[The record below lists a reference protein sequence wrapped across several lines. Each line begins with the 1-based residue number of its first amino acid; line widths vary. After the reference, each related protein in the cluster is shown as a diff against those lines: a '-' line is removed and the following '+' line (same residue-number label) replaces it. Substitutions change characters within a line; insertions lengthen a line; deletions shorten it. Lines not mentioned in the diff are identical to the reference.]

1 MIRNYFCILVMLL
14 ASAIVIGQDRPN
26 STTQNYL
33 RMRWTTVAT
42 GMPTDWYGTDEAK
55 RIAENVLV
63 SQKDIGGWVKNQP
76 YHHVFSDSLRT
87 YYKRTKNDVGG
98 TFDNGSTISE
108 LRFLAKVYTHFK
120 DERYKEAFNKGLDY
134 IFLAQYDNGGWPQ
147 FYPVRDAGEE
157 TRTDRTVPYS
167 MHITYNDNAMV
178 NIMNFLKDIYADVP
192 EFAPLKIAPDTKDK
206 ARKAFDRG
214 IDCIL
219 KTQISVNAKPT
230 VWCAQHHYKTL
241 APVKARSYELA
252 SFSGSESVG
261 IVALL
266 MDIDHPSAAVI
277 AAVDGACTWFEQN
290 KIEGIRV
297 ERQRDQQGNRN
308 TVVVTDKK
316 APPIWARF
324 YDLETAK
331 PYFCDRDGIK
341 KHALDEIGAERRN
354 GYSWYTNAP
363 QHVLDA
369 QSEWHKKWGVD

>member
-1 MIRNYFCILVMLL
+1 MIRNYFCILVTLL
-14 ASAIVIGQDRPN
+14 ASAIVTGQDRHNP
-26 STTQNYL
+26 TTQNYL

-42 GMPTDWYGTDEAK
+42 GMPSAWYNTDEAK
-55 RIAENVLV
+55 RVAENVLV

-87 YYKRTKNDVGG
+87 YYKSTKNDVGG

-120 DERYKEAFNKGLDY
+120 DERYKEAFNKGLNY
-134 IFLAQYDNGGWPQ
+134 IFSAQYDNGGWPQ
-147 FYPVRDAGEE
+147 FYPIRDAGEE
-157 TRTDRTVPYS
+157 IRTDRTVPYS

-192 EFAPLKIAPDTKDK
+192 EFVPLKIAPNTKDK
-206 ARKAFDRG
+206 ARKAFDKG
-214 IDCIL
+214 VECML
-219 KTQISVNAKPT
+219 KTQISVNSKPT

-241 APVKARSYELA
+241 APVKARSYELE

-266 MDIDHPSAAVI
+266 MDIDHPSPAVI
-277 AAVDGACTWFEQN
+277 AAIDGACTWFEQN

-297 ERQRDQQGNRN
+297 ERQMDSHGNRN
-308 TVVVTDKK
+308 TVVVADRE

-341 KHALDEIGAERRN
+341 KYALDEIGAERRN

-363 QHVLDA
+363 QRVLDA
-369 QSEWHKKWGVD
+369 QSEWQKKLPE

>member
-1 MIRNYFCILVMLL
+1 MIRNYFCILVLL
-14 ASAIVIGQDRPN
+14 SASAIVMGQDRHNP
-26 STTQNYL
+26 TAQNYL
-33 RMRWTTVAT
+33 SMRWTTVAT
-42 GMPTDWYGTDEAK
+42 GMPSAWYSTDEAK
-55 RIAENVLV
+55 RVAENVLI

-76 YHHVFSDSLRT
+76 YHHVFSDSLSA
-87 YYKRTKNDVGG
+87 YYKSTKKDVGG

-120 DERYKEAFNKGLDY
+120 DERYKEAFNKGLNY

-157 TRTDRTVPYS
+157 RRTDRTVPYS

-192 EFAPLKIAPDTKDK
+192 EFVSLKIAPNTKDK
-206 ARKAFDRG
+206 ARKAFDKG
-214 IDCIL
+214 VDCVL
-219 KTQISVNAKPT
+219 KTQINVNSKPT

-241 APVKARSYELA
+241 APVKARSYELE

-297 ERQRDQQGNRN
+297 ERQMDSQGNRN
-308 TVVVTDKK
+308 TVVVADKE
-316 APPIWARF
+316 ALPIWARF

-341 KHALDEIGAERRN
+341 KYALDEIGAERRN

-363 QHVLDA
+363 QRVLDA
-369 QSEWHKKWGVD
+369 QSDWHKKWGVD